1 VRLPLERIRV
11 LDVTQ
16 IWAGPYA
23 TRLLGDMGAEVIKVE
38 SIQRPDPER
47 MAVGPRR
54 SWLYP
59 GFEPADRY
67 FDRKAEFV
75 EYNRNKYGMTLS
87 LVDPRG
93 VAAFKELVKIS
104 DVVIEN
110 FAVGVMKRFGL
121 DYEDLRKIRP
131 DIVMVSVAAFG
142 RTGPESAYRGYG
154 PLQEALAGL
163 ASITGYTDGVPLEL
177 REYYGDPTAGLFAA
191 SAVLAALWHRSRTGQ
206 GALVDISQREC
217 VAAML
222 PELMLEHTMNQ
233 RTLQPIGNLHRGMA
247 PHNCYPCKGEDNWIT
262 IAVRSDAEWRA
273 LCDVM
278 GAPEHA
284 EDPRFATRAQRL
296 EHRDALEALVGEW
309 TITQEN
315 QALMHQLQGKKIA
328 AAAVLTPPD
337 VLQNPQY
344 KAREFLPMVPHAEA
358 GTYPQTGMPW
368 KFSGIPNDI
377 RMPSPL
383 LGEHNRLILGD
394 FLGKSAE
401 EIAELEGAGVIGDR
415 PAHGPA

>member
-1 VRLPLERIRV
+1 MRLPLERIRV

-75 EYNRNKYGMTLS
+75 EYNRNKYGITLN

-93 VAAFKELVKIS
+93 VATFKELAKIS
-104 DVVIEN
+104 DVVIET
-110 FAVGVMKRFGL
+110 FADGVMKRFGL

-284 EDPRFATRAQRL
+284 GDPRFATRAQRVPA
-296 EHRDALEALVGEW
+296 HPRTRA
-309 TITQEN
+309 
-315 QALMHQLQGKKIA
+315 QLGPRGAQPHPPMIW
-328 AAAVLTPPD
+328 TPPST
-337 VLQNPQY
+337 QSRQ
-344 KAREFLPMVPHAEA
+344 
-358 GTYPQTGMPW
+358 
-368 KFSGIPNDI
+368 
-377 RMPSPL
+377 
-383 LGEHNRLILGD
+383 
-394 FLGKSAE
+394 
-401 EIAELEGAGVIGDR
+401 
-415 PAHGPA
+415 

>member
-1 VRLPLERIRV
+1 MPLPLGNIRI

-75 EYNRNKYGMTLS
+75 EYNRNKYGITLS

-121 DYEDLRKIRP
+121 DYDDLKKLRA
-131 DIVMVSVAAFG
+131 DIIMVSVAAFG

-191 SAVLAALWHRSRTGQ
+191 SAVLAALWRRSRTGQ
-206 GALVDISQREC
+206 GALVDVSQREC

-222 PELMLEHTMNQ
+222 PELMLEHSMNQ
-233 RTLQPIGNLHRGMA
+233 RTLQPIGNLHRSMA
-247 PHNCYPCKGEDNWIT
+247 PHNCYPCKDEDSWIT
-262 IAVRSDAEWRA
+262 IAVRSDTEWQA
-273 LCDVM
+273 LCDAM
-278 GAPEHA
+278 GTPELA
-284 EDPRFATRAQRL
+284 RDPRFKTQTRRL
-296 EHRDALEALVGEW
+296 ENRDVLEALVGEW

-315 QALMHQLQGKKIA
+315 QPLMRLLQGKKIA
-328 AAAVLTPPD
+328 AAAVLTPAD
-337 VLQNPQY
+337 ILRNPQY
-344 KAREFLPMVPHAEA
+344 DARGFFPMVPHKEA
-358 GTYPQTGMPW
+358 GTYSQTGMPW
-368 KFSGIPNDI
+368 KFSRIPNEI

-383 LGEHNRLILGD
+383 LGEHNRLILGRL
-394 FLGKSAE
+394 LGKEAE
-401 EIAELEGAGVIGDR
+401 EIADLEGAGVIGDR
-415 PAHGPA
+415 PALGPG

>member
-1 VRLPLERIRV
+1 MPLPLERIRI

-23 TRLLGDMGAEVIKVE
+23 TRLLGDLGAEVIKVE

-47 MAVGPRR
+47 MSVGPSR

-75 EYNRNKYGMTLS
+75 EYNRNKYGVTLS

-93 VAAFKELVKIS
+93 IAAFKELVKIS

-121 DYEDLRKIRP
+121 DYDDLKKLCP
-131 DIVMVSVAAFG
+131 DIIMVSVAAFG
-142 RTGPESAYRGYG
+142 RTGPESGYRGFG
-154 PLQEALAGL
+154 PLQEALGGL
-163 ASITGYTDGVPLEL
+163 VSITGYTDGEPLEL
-177 REYYGDPTAGLFAA
+177 REYYGDPTSGLFAA
-191 SAVLAALWHRSRTGQ
+191 SAVLAALWHRSRTGE
-206 GALVDISQREC
+206 GSLVDISQREC

-222 PELMLEHTMNQ
+222 PELTLERTMNQ
-233 RTLQPIGNLHRGMA
+233 RTLQPIGNLHQSMA
-247 PHNCYPCKGEDNWIT
+247 PHSCYPCQGEDNWIT
-262 IAVRSDAEWRA
+262 IAVRSNAEWRA

-278 GAPEHA
+278 GAPDLA
-284 EDPRFATRAQRL
+284 GDPRFATLALRL
-296 EHRDALEALVGEW
+296 EHRDALETLVGEW
-309 TITQEN
+309 TVTQEN
-315 QALMHQLQGKKIA
+315 HSLMHLLQGKNIA
-328 AAAVLTPPD
+328 AAAVLGPPD
-337 VLQNPQY
+337 LLQNPHY
-344 KAREFLPMVPHAEA
+344 EAREFFPMVPHTEA

-368 KFSGIPNDI
+368 KFSGIPNEI

-383 LGEHNRLILGD
+383 LGEHNRLILGEL
-394 FLGKSAE
+394 LGKGVG

-415 PAHGPA
+415 PARGPA